1 MKKLLVVLTVCA
13 AMVVGVMPALA
24 SKGKL
29 TLVYTE
35 WA

>member
-1 MKKLLVVLTVCA
+1 MKKLFVALMVCA

-24 SKGKL
+24 AKGKV